1 MLASCFMKARTSSLV
16 TLDPLSAK
24 GDNVGLEAKRLVR
37 ERPDCYDLG
46 NNSALILRSMQ
57 VQRPA
62 NRIGR
67 EKSEL
72 LDGSH
77 IAGKH
82 RKIVQRLIENS
93 DLQTRPDNQRQGGAN
108 QLL

>member
-1 MLASCFMKARTSSLV
+1 MLASCFMKARASSLV

-24 GDNVGLEAKRLVR
+24 GDDVGLEAKRLIR

-46 NNSALILRSMQ
+46 NNSALILRSSRCNA
-57 VQRPA
+57 QR
-62 NRIGR
+62 IEFGR

-82 RKIVQRLIENS
+82 RKIVQRLIESS